1 MQKIDK
7 NKFLVMRAL
16 VQHYNPEEAIAWSA
30 TARELAKQTGLKEN
44 QCLTVGRRLADA
56 RLARSIQSS
65 KTIKSARAVK
75 KVPVLGFALNRAG
88 SLEFARMQE
97 QLAELG
103 VEL

>member
-16 VQHYNPEEAIAWSA
+16 IQHYNPEESIAWSA

-56 RLARSIQSS
+56 RMARLIQSS
-65 KTIKSARAVK
+65 KTVKSARSTK

-88 SLEFARMQE
+88 SLEFARMEE
-97 QLAELG
+97 QLTELG
-103 VEL
+103 IVL

>member
-16 VQHYNPEEAIAWSA
+16 LEHYNPEDAIAWSA

-44 QCLTVGRRLADA
+44 QCLTIGRRLADA
-56 RLARSIQSS
+56 RLARAIQSS
-65 KTIKSARAVK
+65 KTIKSGTSIK
-75 KVPVLGFALNRAG
+75 KKPIVGFALNRAG
-88 SLEFARMQE
+88 AQEFVRIDE

-103 VEL
+103 INL

>member
-16 VQHYNPEEAIAWSA
+16 IQHYNPEESIAWSA

-56 RLARSIQSS
+56 RMARLIQSS
-65 KTIKSARAVK
+65 KTVKSARSVK

-88 SLEFARMQE
+88 SLEFARMTE